1 MRKEKDKDYNPQT
14 PQKSLMQ
21 YTLRGKPGKFFQEQK
36 LRDIASGKGSFAA
49 FIGRAFGE
57 SSGLGKLV
65 GKLEKKPT
73 QEEKKQAKET
83 LEKEYGVKFADEK
96 RRGKSEF
103 VGIIKTLVGMK
114 TMIKDISKNVNE
126 VLGVSNSIL
135 GKLNELKN
143 VKASRTDM
151 PSLSDLTPQT
161 IMQGEKEYLY
171 YEGAPE
177 NRKFYEKGKKGTA
190 GKIASKKVQKKLVE
204 KVQPT
209 ATKKSAVDMG
219 VPSMPADAIEKIIS
233 QSSESTLQTVTK
245 ILSERVPA
253 QENDIRDLL
262 LELAKGDESQKME
275 LDEQQEMLKGAMKTA
290 LEEVL
295 KENPELLEQKSGG
308 IIGKITGLI
317 GGLSKMLGMG
327 KLAGTAGTILDGATG
342 KGAPE
347 IPDTKPDTAAKKGKG
362 FLGKAGKF
370 AKGLLGKAALPL
382 AGAMAAYDAYKGF
395 QANQDAPLSERL
407 KNAGSSALSGITFG
421 LLGSSP
427 EEIEAQKAAAT
438 TTAPA
443 AAIPSMAAI
452 SAQQK
457 PATTYSEGLAQIA
470 SASPGMMTNQIVA
483 MNRENELLR
492 ASMSRPDAGPAA
504 PIVNN
509 ITNSMSV
516 PIKQDKQITTSNM
529 ENTFNRL
536 MMQDIDHPVTFSN
549 VYMS

>member
-1 MRKEKDKDYNPQT
+1 
-14 PQKSLMQ
+14 MQ
-21 YTLRGKPGKFFQEQK
+21 YTLRGKPGKFFKEQK
-36 LRDIASGKGSFAA
+36 LRDVASGKGSFEA

-83 LEKEYGVKFADEK
+83 LEKEYGVKFADDKGE
-96 RRGKSEF
+96 RGKSEF
-103 VGIIKTLVGMK
+103 AGIIKTLVGMK

-161 IMQGEKEYLY
+161 IMQDEKEYLY

-204 KVQPT
+204 KVRPT

-245 ILSERVPA
+245 ILSERIPA

-262 LELAKGDESQKME
+262 LELAKGNKSEEIE

-295 KENPELLEQKSGG
+295 KENPELLEVFK
-308 IIGKITGLI
+308 
-317 GGLSKMLGMG
+317 
-327 KLAGTAGTILDGATG
+327 
-342 KGAPE
+342 
-347 IPDTKPDTAAKKGKG
+347 
-362 FLGKAGKF
+362 
-370 AKGLLGKAALPL
+370 
-382 AGAMAAYDAYKGF
+382 
-395 QANQDAPLSERL
+395 RL
-407 KNAGSSALSGITFG
+407 KN
-421 LLGSSP
+421 
-427 EEIEAQKAAAT
+427 
-438 TTAPA
+438 
-443 AAIPSMAAI
+443 
-452 SAQQK
+452 
-457 PATTYSEGLAQIA
+457 
-470 SASPGMMTNQIVA
+470 
-483 MNRENELLR
+483 R
-492 ASMSRPDAGPAA
+492 
-504 PIVNN
+504 
-509 ITNSMSV
+509 
-516 PIKQDKQITTSNM
+516 
-529 ENTFNRL
+529 
-536 MMQDIDHPVTFSN
+536 
-549 VYMS
+549 